1 MGLPLPNTN
10 ATVQFCAYV
19 LSLHH
24 VQLVVVVIN
33 CGDAKCIVDVADV
46 ILVANVGQKSRVDQT
61 TISYKTTL
69 YLLSGWRT

>member
-1 MGLPLPNTN
+1 MGLPLLNTY
-10 ATVQFCAYV
+10 ATVGSHAPV
-19 LSLHH
+19 LSRL
-24 VQLVVVVIN
+24 LVPLFVFVIN
-33 CGDAKCIVDVADV
+33 CGDAKFVADVADV